1 MDHLR
6 RPLTFALRRNDVP
19 ILLAI
24 PYLIA
29 FALAALLIKGSV
41 KALNWGLIRNSDGK
55 RQPKQL
61 LGGALVAAL
70 LFVPIAYPFVRDAYR
85 NILCER
91 NGGATIFIG
100 AAEWQAQHAAELV
113 SIQTVAPE
121 KAYSVVG
128 THQSATRLNSRFT
141 EEVRFIEAGIGVTVH
156 DYRLV
161 DSITGALLAKWV
173 RYYTGSWGR
182 ELISIGI
189 PMSNS
194 CFVGGRE
201 FLALRSQLADIRGKQ

>member
-1 MDHLR
+1 M
-6 RPLTFALRRNDVP
+6 P

-24 PYLIA
+24 PYLIV
-29 FALAALLIKGSV
+29 FALAALLIKGSI
-41 KALNWGLIRNSDGK
+41 KALKWGLIRNSEK
-55 RQPKQL
+55 RLQPTQL
-61 LGGALVAAL
+61 LGGALVATL
-70 LFVPIAYPFVRDAYR
+70 LLVPIGYPFVRDAYR

-91 NGGATIFIG
+91 DGGAKLFIS
-100 AAEWQAQHAAELV
+100 AAEWRAQHEAELV
-113 SIQTVAPE
+113 SIQTVATE
-121 KAYSVVG
+121 KAYTAVG
-128 THQSATRLNSRFT
+128 KHQSATRLNSRFT

-161 DSITGALLAKWV
+161 DATTGAVLAKWV

-189 PMSNS
+189 PMSKS

-201 FLALRSQLADIRGKQ
+201 FLELRNQLADIRGKR